1 MPAPFAARTEELEG
15 RIQKI
20 SVVGELD
27 LDTAPILETALL
39 AARDSGERSVLID
52 LSDCEFI
59 DSSGL
64 ALIVQSWRDL
74 DQIEGVS
81 LAMCCAKDQVERL
94 LQITGAY
101 ESISI
106 YDGVDEAVADLS

>member
-1 MPAPFAARTEELEG
+1 MPTPFAVRTDELEG
-15 RIQKI
+15 SIQKI

-39 AARDSGERSVLID
+39 AARDSGETSVLID

-64 ALIVQSWRDL
+64 ALIVQAWRDL
-74 DQIEGVS
+74 EEIEGVS
-81 LAMCCAKDQVERL
+81 LAMCCAKNQVERL
-94 LQITGAY
+94 LRIAGAY

-106 YDGVDEAVADLS
+106 YDSVDAAVTSLR

>member
-39 AARDSGERSVLID
+39 AARDSGER
-52 LSDCEFI
+52 
-59 DSSGL
+59 
-64 ALIVQSWRDL
+64 
-74 DQIEGVS
+74 
-81 LAMCCAKDQVERL
+81 
-94 LQITGAY
+94 
-101 ESISI
+101 
-106 YDGVDEAVADLS
+106 